1 MNMYMFYSYY
11 SSNENRGLS
20 KIVLPSQMTTQ
31 MTIGWNMIKLYISL
45 DIFTPNG
52 PYGVL
57 VYARKI

>member
-1 MNMYMFYSYY
+1 MNMYIFYSYY
-11 SSNENRGLS
+11 SSNENCGLS
-20 KIVLPSQMTTQ
+20 KTVLPSQMTN
-31 MTIGWNMIKLYISL
+31 IGRNMIKLYISL